1 MSKYTSP
8 IDTSPINRQDA
19 YAVQHSVCATR
30 IGEFLASRN
39 AQEVALPYTRESVQA
54 GVPTFTTN
62 YEHNIFTREEILVF
76 ATQCFEHVQ
85 AYGTVAVKDQVPTY
99 TSKDKEFANMFAV
112 TYKVS
117 KGENEGQVRNGV
129 FQAIAQYRRAMKTA
143 KAKDTLNTSLKAGTG
158 FFAEGVVDSNGVA
171 RAYAD
176 ETQARKAWVRKHI
189 GEDWWVGR
197 DKSAKQQLLATAKVY
212 AQADALGKTEQ
223 APANTFT
230 VQAIEKA
237 HHSTIKRIAR
247 DMSGGTTF
255 ASKDKAMQYITDNLA
270 QLFALDLSKY
280 NL

>member
-1 MSKYTSP
+1 MSQT
-8 IDTSPINRQDA
+8 NRQDA
-19 YAVQHSVCATR
+19 YAVQHRLCASR
-30 IGEFLASRN
+30 IIEFLASRT

-54 GVPTFTTN
+54 SIPTFTTN
-62 YEHNIFTREEILVF
+62 YEHNIFTRAEILVF
-76 ATQCFEHVQ
+76 ATQSFEHVQ

-99 TSKDKEFANMFAV
+99 TSTDKDFAKMFAV
-112 TYKVS
+112 TYTVS
-117 KGENEGQVRNGV
+117 KGANEGQVRNGV
-129 FQAIAQYRRAMKTA
+129 FQAISQYRRAMKSA
-143 KAKDTLNTSLKAGTG
+143 QAKDTLNASLKAGTG

-197 DKSAKQQLLATAKVY
+197 DKAAKQQLLATAVVY
-212 AQADALGKTEQ
+212 TQANALGKTEQ

-255 ASKDKAMQYITDNLA
+255 ASKDKAMQYITDNIA
-270 QLFALDLSKY
+270 QLFALDLSTY